1 MLHEHPARRLLRRAA
16 AAVLLL
22 AAACGDGPTGNRQ
35 NPTPRVT
42 SVAPAGVL
50 SHGPA
55 FTLTV
60 RGSSFVQGSVVRWN
74 GADRP
79 TTWVSA
85 TELTASIAAVDIEE
99 PGTVQLSVFN
109 PAPGGGVSAVHG
121 LTIGVG
127 PNPVPAVTGITPASV
142 VAGTGGQITIRGT
155 GFTRTSQVWLDAG
168 PPAAPTY
175 VSSTELRLAIAP
187 AAVPTGREVRV
198 IVTNAAP
205 GGGASPA
212 ATLLVMNPAPVVS
225 AVTPS
230 SADAGQ
236 DSLVVRVTGTGFTAA
251 SVIHLSGGARATRLV
266 SATEVATTLSADDL
280 SGAGTFNLTVVNP
293 APGGGTSAILPL
305 AVTAPFP
312 VLAML
317 PSSGAAAGRGGFPLR
332 VHGTGF
338 VRGSVVRWNGAA
350 RETRYLSPRRLEI
363 TVSDADVAAPGTAT
377 IDVHT
382 PGTGTSGPASL
393 AIRPVPAAT
402 RTSMHT
408 LMVSAVDMV
417 YDPHSRRLYASLG
430 PEGTR
435 NSRILAIDPETGT
448 VVDSVALFDEPATLA
463 VSDDGSA
470 LWVELNGTRTIR
482 RVALPSL
489 TPGASF
495 SLGQHNAA
503 EIHPMPGRPGTVA
516 VLLESPGS
524 SPRNRGIAI
533 YDDGVR
539 RAVVSPDHIGSNTIA
554 WGENPTVLYGADAES
569 SARGFYTYRVDDTGV
584 HEVRETHLL
593 SFAYM
598 RIRYASGRVYGS
610 SGAVIDA
617 DRHETVGTFQ
627 GRSLH
632 VGFTFRADPELGRVF
647 YVEEGVFT
655 AYDMNTFQPLGSFAV
670 SGGGSEHPANSRLRL
685 VRWAAD
691 GLAYR
696 MEDRIVIFRTP
707 LAAP

>member
-1 MLHEHPARRLLRRAA
+1 MPYRHPARHLLRRAA

-22 AAACGDGPTGNRQ
+22 AAACGDGPTGNRP

-42 SVAPAGVL
+42 AVAPAGVL
-50 SHGPA
+50 SRGPA
-55 FTLTV
+55 FTLRV
-60 RGSSFVQGSVVRWN
+60 RGADFVQGSVVRWN
-74 GADRP
+74 GAERP
-79 TTWVSA
+79 TTYVSA
-85 TELTASIAAVDIEE
+85 TELTASIAAADIEE
-99 PGTVQLSVFN
+99 PGAVQISVFN
-109 PAPGGGVSAVHG
+109 PAPGGGVSSVYG
-121 LTIGVG
+121 MVIGVG
-127 PNPVPAVTGITPASV
+127 PNPVPAVTGITPASL
-142 VAGTGGQITIRGT
+142 VAGTGGEITIRGT
-155 GFTRTSQVWLDAG
+155 GFTHTTQVWLDAG

-175 VSSTELRLAIAP
+175 VSSTELRLAIPP
-187 AAVPTGREVRV
+187 AAVPAGREVQV
-198 IVTNAAP
+198 VVTNPEP
-205 GGGASPA
+205 GGGASA
-212 ATLLVMNPAPVVS
+212 ATTLLVTNPAPVAS

-230 SADAGQ
+230 LTDAGQ
-236 DSLVVRVTGTGFTAA
+236 DSLVVRVTGTGFVAS
-251 SVIHLSGGARATRLV
+251 SVIHVSGGARPTRLV

-305 AVTAPFP
+305 TLRAPFP

-317 PSSGAAAGRGGFPLR
+317 PAYGAAAGRGGFPLR

-338 VRGSVVRWNGAA
+338 VRGSVVRWNGVA
-350 RETRYLSPRRLEI
+350 RETRYLGYQRLEI
-363 TVSDADVAAPGTAT
+363 TVSDADVAAPGRAT

-382 PGTGTSGPASL
+382 PGTGTSSPAYL
-393 AIRPVPAAT
+393 EIRPVPAAT

-408 LMVSAVDMV
+408 LSVSAVDMV

-448 VVDSVALFDEPATLA
+448 VVDSVALFDEPASLA
-463 VSDDGSA
+463 VSEDGSA
-470 LWVELNGTRTIR
+470 LWVELNGTRVIR

-495 SLGQHNAA
+495 SLGQNNAA

-516 VLLESPGS
+516 VLLESPGA
-524 SPRNRGIAI
+524 SPGNRGIAV

-539 RAVVSPDHIGSNTIA
+539 RAVVSPDHFGSNTIA
-554 WGENPTVLYGADAES
+554 WGEDPTVLYGADAES
-569 SARGFYTYRVDDTGV
+569 SDRGFYTYRVDDTGV
-584 HEVRETHLL
+584 REVRKTHLL
-593 SFAYM
+593 SYAYM
-598 RIRYASGRVYGS
+598 RIRFASGRVYGS

-617 DRHETVGTFQ
+617 DRHELVGAFQ
-627 GRSLH
+627 GGSAH

-647 YVEEGVFT
+647 YVHEGVFT
-655 AYDMNTFQPLGSFAV
+655 AYDMNTFQSLGSFAV
-670 SGGGSEHPANSRLRL
+670 SDGGTEHPALSRLRL

-696 MEDRIVIFRTP
+696 LQDRIVFFRTP